1 MIRTILLDL
10 DNTLL
15 GNDMGTFLPAYFAA
29 LQKRMGHLVP
39 GRNLP
44 ELMIASVQRI
54 QAIRKPTH
62 THFVAFMNE
71 FSRQI
76 GHPPEVIQ
84 GSLDKFY
91 EEDYPNLREYTQY
104 RPEASKIVEHLLAQG
119 YCLVIATNPL
129 FPAVAIEQRLA
140 WAGLSG
146 LPIAHVTT
154 MENSY
159 FSKPNLNYYQDI
171 LTTIHCTPELTW
183 MVGDDPIND
192 IVPARTLGFKTWWI
206 SNQTNLNT
214 GVECDQ
220 QGNLATFWQWLQAG
234 GLS

>member
-15 GNDMGTFLPAYFAA
+15 GNDMTTFLPAYFTA
-29 LQKRMGHLVP
+29 LQKRMGYLVP

-44 ELMIASVQRI
+44 DLMMTAVQH
-54 QAIRKPTH
+54 IRAVQKPTS
-62 THFVAFMNE
+62 THFIAFMRE
-71 FSRQI
+71 FSRLVGRPVETVQR
-76 GHPPEVIQ
+76 E
-84 GSLDKFY
+84 LDIFY
-91 EEDYPNLREYTQY
+91 QEDYPALQKYTQY
-104 RPEASKIVEHLLAQG
+104 RPEARPIVEYLLAEG

-129 FPAVAIEQRLA
+129 FPAKAIEQRLA
-140 WAGLSG
+140 WADLVD
-146 LPIAHVTT
+146 LPFAHVTH